1 MDSSIHEWGTLFQQ
15 VLSRLP
21 LTLLMLVASLMVGL
35 FLGTL
40 IAVIRIRKIPVL
52 HQLMAIFISFSRC
65 TPLLVQLFLIY
76 FGLPQLLSAFGIY
89 INDVSPLIFAIA
101 TFSLHISAYLA
112 EVIRSAYIAVGEDQ
126 LEACYSVGMTYS
138 QALRRVILPQA
149 FVLALPNMGNTII
162 ELLKDTVLAFT
173 IGVVDIMGQV
183 RIIIGNNYGLGMFQ
197 VYVVISIVYWG
208 TCAFIEVIIHQLEK
222 HFKKGRINVAKS

>member
-208 TCAFIEVIIHQLEK
+208 NMRFH
-222 HFKKGRINVAKS
+222 